1 MNLDFIIQK
10 RRSNQ
15 RNNNPYFLF
24 VCFFSVEHVNFSEFI
39 VSKGAIQDSVIYK
52 QIKRRRR
59 RHRCSSAR
67 RGNCAARGQ
76 YSWLC

>member
-1 MNLDFIIQK
+1 MNLDFNFQK
-10 RRSNQ
+10 RKNNQ
-15 RNNNPYFLF
+15 RNNPYFLF
-24 VCFFSVEHVNFSEFI
+24 VLFFLVEHVNFSEFI

-76 YSWLC
+76 YSCCAD